1 MALDDQCKKDVGTVD
16 YYWVA
21 VSLWLYSQY
30 CSFYYIRLIDVEF
43 IYV

>member
-1 MALDDQCKKDVGTVD
+1 MALSDQCKKDVGTVD
-16 YYWVA
+16 YYCVV

-30 CSFYYIRLIDVEF
+30 CLFYDIRLTDVGF